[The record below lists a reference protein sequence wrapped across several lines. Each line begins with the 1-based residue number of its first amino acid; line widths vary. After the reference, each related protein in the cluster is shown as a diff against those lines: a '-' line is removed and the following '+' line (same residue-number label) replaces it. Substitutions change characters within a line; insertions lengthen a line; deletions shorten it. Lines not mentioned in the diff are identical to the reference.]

1 FIELCYLN
9 LINLINKLKVKM
21 NKSMRNVIREFPSK
35 QNRVS
40 KDPTLSYVRD
50 FHYFVREHVQ

>member
-1 FIELCYLN
+1 
-9 LINLINKLKVKM
+9 M
-21 NKSMRNVIREFPSK
+21 NKSIRNVTREFPSK

-40 KDPTLSYVRD
+40 KDPTVTCVRD